1 MQLSKNFTLAEMTA
15 TSYKVNNTPNLVQIE
30 HLKKT
35 CEMLQT
41 LRDVYGKPIKITS
54 GFRSAVLN
62 KLVNGSAT
70 SAHSHG
76 YAADT
81 KPINASMTEYQKV
94 VLEWAKTHKFDQII
108 IEYPKNYV
116 ASWIHIGY
124 KNGSGL
130 QRCQI
135 LYTNDGKNYQKINEK
150 FYLK

>member
-81 KPINASMTEYQKV
+81 KPINASMTEYKKV
-94 VLEWAKTHKFDQII
+94 VLE
-108 IEYPKNYV
+108 
-116 ASWIHIGY
+116 
-124 KNGSGL
+124 
-130 QRCQI
+130 
-135 LYTNDGKNYQKINEK
+135 
-150 FYLK
+150 

>member
-81 KPINASMTEYQKV
+81 KPTNANMAEYQKV

-108 IEYPKNYV
+108 IEYPNNYV

-130 QRCQI
+130 QRGQI
-135 LYTNDGKNYQKINEK
+135 LYTKDGKNYPKINEK